1 MKTQMQ
7 EVVLMLES
15 DSHVIQ
21 ASVSLQRQ
29 GLGLRELYTQKLIS
43 LSLLGRG
50 FSVLSPSHRLLFFV
64 RFRVLAFNT
73 RQKLCSLL

>member
-29 GLGLRELYTQKLIS
+29 GLGLGELYTQKLIS
-43 LSLLGRG
+43 LSL
-50 FSVLSPSHRLLFFV
+50 
-64 RFRVLAFNT
+64 
-73 RQKLCSLL
+73 